1 MVPSVANP
9 WAMPIPKPMSCPHRR
24 HVSVKA
30 PIDASSILSWG
41 GNGAAPVVSFFGI
54 HVTTHLRQRG
64 GHSAPDLADQP
75 PIWRVVKAN
84 LKFSLKKSFCIGL
97 TVERCSHIVYR
108 PDFAFHFAFSVSTAD
123 TDFANATCSHFSSE
137 SKATYGFPHVSPR
150 RGPETRDFLPKPLTP
165 IPMAALALAIG
176 GNPKAVAD
184 YLNGGACEL
193 LGEISRGG
201 GSMHS
206 AR

>member
-1 MVPSVANP
+1 LSTTAHHADRYARTNEDLSWLGLIAKARGDVRDGPDCGIIKSAFEAVASVANP

-123 TDFANATCSHFSSE
+123 TDFADATCSLF
-137 SKATYGFPHVSPR
+137 R
-150 RGPETRDFLPKPLTP
+150 LNRKPL
-165 IPMAALALAIG
+165 MASPTSRRVVG
-176 GNPKAVAD
+176 RK
-184 YLNGGACEL
+184 
-193 LGEISRGG
+193 LGIFSPSR
-201 GSMHS
+201 
-206 AR
+206 